1 MNKIPEIIKQ
11 SQLRRRLVLDK
22 KTVETQGRIAQV
34 WLNEGANRII
44 GVTCKLGFFKKQKK
58 YFTWEEIDTIGA
70 DAILANVS
78 ADSSLEGQGQE
89 QEPEQE
95 PEQKPEEGSEQERE
109 EGLLAI
115 GSEVWTDAGNKAGL
129 LVDYLFNTKTGAVV
143 NFLYRSNGWR
153 GIVDGLYL
161 LSPEEVS
168 SVGSNRVI
176 VADGSV
182 QTPEL
187 YTPGLG
193 LKISQA
199 TAYLEEDLQKTK
211 KHIKAVQRDSQ
222 GWAGEFQGKAQQ
234 VKEQAGQKAGEIKEK
249 AKSLATEAGQ
259 KAGEI
264 KEKVREQHQEFK
276 QQQRSK
282 SDLSEDNTAE
292 TSDEFQNQITEVT
305 EKAKEMIG
313 WVAPRQDAA
322 AGVAKNEEE
331 TKALET
337 KALETKVLETKA
349 LEGNT
354 QESKARETTQDKL
367 SEEP

>member
-34 WLNEGANRII
+34 WLNEGANRIT
-44 GVTCKLGFFKKQKK
+44 GVTCQLGFFNKHKK
-58 YFTWEEIDTIGA
+58 YLTWKEIDTIGA

-78 ADSSLEGQGQE
+78 ADGSQEGQE
-89 QEPEQE
+89 QEPE
-95 PEQKPEEGSEQERE
+95 PEEESEGERE
-109 EGLLAI
+109 EGLLAL

-129 LVDYLFNTKTGAVV
+129 LVDYLFNTKSGAVV
-143 NFLYRSNGWR
+143 NFLYRSNSWR

-161 LSPEEVS
+161 LSPGAVS
-168 SVGSNRVI
+168 RVGSNRVI
-176 VADGSV
+176 VADASV

-211 KHIKAVQRDSQ
+211 EHIKTVQRDSK

-249 AKSLATEAGQ
+249 AQTWATEAGQ

-264 KEKVREQHQEFK
+264 KEKVLEQHQEFK

-282 SDLSEDNTAE
+282 SALSKDNTAE
-292 TSDEFQNQITEVT
+292 KSDEFQNQITEVT

-313 WVAPRQDAA
+313 WVTPRQDAA
-322 AGVAKNEEE
+322 GGVAKNEEE
-331 TKALET
+331 AEVQET
-337 KALETKVLETKA
+337 KAR
-349 LEGNT
+349 EGKI
-354 QESKARETTQDKL
+354 QESKTDESDRDNL

>member
-1 MNKIPEIIKQ
+1 MCI
-11 SQLRRRLVLDK
+11 R
-22 KTVETQGRIAQV
+22 
-34 WLNEGANRII
+34 
-44 GVTCKLGFFKKQKK
+44 
-58 YFTWEEIDTIGA
+58 
-70 DAILANVS
+70 
-78 ADSSLEGQGQE
+78 DS
-89 QEPEQE
+89 
-95 PEQKPEEGSEQERE
+95 
-109 EGLLAI
+109 
-115 GSEVWTDAGNKAGL
+115 NKAGL

-161 LSPEEVS
+161 LSAEAVS

-176 VADGSV
+176 VVDASV

-211 KHIKAVQRDSQ
+211 EHIKTVQRDSQ
-222 GWAGEFQGKAQQ
+222 GWAGEFHGKAQQ
-234 VKEQAGQKAGEIKEK
+234 VKEQAGQKAAEIKEK
-249 AKSLATEAGQ
+249 AQTLATEAGQ

-282 SDLSEDNTAE
+282 SALSEDNTAE

-313 WVAPRQDAA
+313 TIAPRQDAA
-322 AGVAKNEEE
+322 PGVAKNEEE
-331 TKALET
+331 SKTE
-337 KALETKVLETKA
+337 
-349 LEGNT
+349 
-354 QESKARETTQDKL
+354 ESKNEESKIEESKTQQSKADGTAEDNL